1 MRFWRTLT
9 VHVRALV
16 RRRTTDAEL
25 DEEIRYHVE
34 REVERGVAR
43 GMSPVDAR
51 AAAHQGFGNVTLLTE
66 EARVASRVDIIEQV
80 AQDTRYALRGFRR
93 APRFTLTV
101 VLTIGLGLG
110 LVTTAFTI
118 FDAYVL
124 RLLEVRDPRSLV
136 EMRLRDGWGR
146 ARDASWN
153 EYRALARENP
163 AFAEAFA
170 SRWIVVRQSGEPLM
184 AQAVSG
190 NFFRGLAVGPSLGRT
205 LEPSDAAGQGSS
217 PVLVLSHRAWAARFG
232 MDSGVVG
239 KRLVLRDRSFEIVG
253 VAREGFDGLG
263 ETPPDVW
270 VPITMAAVLD
280 DAVDAGRPEA
290 PQFRIV
296 GRLSPGMTIASAQ
309 RALSAWAAATT
320 ADRPERERATAVTL
334 ESRATATYMSPAT
347 MAQVSPIFV
356 AFALVLLIAC
366 ANVAN
371 MMLARGMARH
381 REIGIR
387 LALGAARARL
397 VRQLMTEAILLAVPA
412 GIVGFCVS
420 RLVLDVGV
428 RVMFATVP
436 DAFSA
441 YLRVLPLGPDVRLF
455 AFLVGCAV
463 VAAVAFGLAPALQ
476 TTRTNIVGAGRG
488 EFAGF
493 VRPMQLRNALVIA
506 QVTACTLL
514 LITGGVLLR
523 GAQHLQSLDV
533 GFQTRGIVQVY
544 PSRELRARVIERL
557 RADANVAGIEAT
569 AHAPFDGRFPQT
581 AVTGSAG
588 GRSATASTTRV
599 SPGYFA
605 ALGLPVV
612 RGRTFSDLEAR
623 EGGAV
628 VVLSESAARHLWPD
642 GEAVGAMVGLTLP
655 DETDASRART
665 ARVVGVVGDVV
676 AGFIGEPRDHPVVYE
691 PGTVAGELATLMVR
705 TRSPA
710 AQAMQAM
717 QRAFVPIDPGGSLEM
732 HTLEESVA
740 VQVYPFRAAHWV
752 ASALGAIALLLTITG
767 IYGVLAFVVALREKE
782 IGIRLALGAT
792 RQMIVGLV
800 VRQSVRL
807 AMIGALAGA
816 LFALG
821 GSRFIAAHLTMMP
834 AFDAIA
840 LVAGVMLVLAAAV
853 AAAYGPSRRAASVDA
868 VESLRN

>member
-1 MRFWRTLT
+1 
-9 VHVRALV
+9 
-16 RRRTTDAEL
+16 
-25 DEEIRYHVE
+25 
-34 REVERGVAR
+34 
-43 GMSPVDAR
+43 
-51 AAAHQGFGNVTLLTE
+51 
-66 EARVASRVDIIEQV
+66 
-80 AQDTRYALRGFRR
+80 
-93 APRFTLTV
+93 
-101 VLTIGLGLG
+101 
-110 LVTTAFTI
+110 
-118 FDAYVL
+118 
-124 RLLEVRDPRSLV
+124 
-136 EMRLRDGWGR
+136 
-146 ARDASWN
+146 
-153 EYRALARENP
+153 
-163 AFAEAFA
+163 
-170 SRWIVVRQSGEPLM
+170 
-184 AQAVSG
+184 
-190 NFFRGLAVGPSLGRT
+190 
-205 LEPSDAAGQGSS
+205 
-217 PVLVLSHRAWAARFG
+217 
-232 MDSGVVG
+232 
-239 KRLVLRDRSFEIVG
+239 
-253 VAREGFDGLG
+253 
-263 ETPPDVW
+263 
-270 VPITMAAVLD
+270 
-280 DAVDAGRPEA
+280 
-290 PQFRIV
+290 
-296 GRLSPGMTIASAQ
+296 
-309 RALSAWAAATT
+309 
-320 ADRPERERATAVTL
+320 
-334 ESRATATYMSPAT
+334 
-347 MAQVSPIFV
+347 
-356 AFALVLLIAC
+356 
-366 ANVAN
+366 
-371 MMLARGMARH
+371 MLARGMARH

-420 RLVLDVGV
+420 RLALDVGV

-569 AHAPFDGRFPQT
+569 AHAPFDGRFPQI

-605 ALGLPVV
+605 ALGIPVV

-628 VVLSESAARHLWPD
+628 VVLSESAARQLWPD

-665 ARVVGVVGDVV
+665 ARVVGVAGDVV

-792 RQMIVGLV
+792 RQVIVGLV

-821 GSRFIAAHLTMMP
+821 ASRFIAAHLTMMP

-840 LVAGVMLVLAAAV
+840 LVAGMMLVLAAAV

-868 VESLRN
+868 VETLRS